1 MDCFDLHTRILV
13 GGDAL
18 KETLAKADRVFII
31 TDPFM
36 LKSVNYLVNQLHE
49 HAEHRIFSD
58 IHPDSDIGIV
68 TEGVGQILDFKPDT
82 VVAFG
87 GGSAID
93 AAKAIVYFSARQ
105 FSMQDTN
112 FIAVP
117 TTSGTGSEVS
127 KFAVIT
133 DKEKSIKYPL
143 IDDSLLPD
151 FAALDAELT
160 RTVPPSV
167 TADTGMDV
175 LTHAIEAFT
184 CTKAND
190 FTDAFAEK
198 AIRLVHRHLLTTY
211 REPDNMEARQA
222 MHNASCMAGA
232 AFSNAGLGLCHS
244 MAHSFGGHIHM
255 AHGRACALLLPFVMS
270 FNAGCE
276 SALTPTAT
284 RYARMADELGLGS
297 SSTRQ
302 SALNLIH
309 LVRRME
315 QQMKMPQS
323 LRQAGVDAKTF
334 EEVLDSMAE
343 AALQDR
349 CMQTTPKPCTKDDI
363 IDLYR
368 QAFNHGSR
376 PRTVNLNLDLKR

>member
-1 MDCFDLHTRILV
+1 MDCFDLHTRILI
-13 GGDAL
+13 GGDSL
-18 KETLAKADRVFII
+18 GQLLAQARRVFLI

-36 LKSVNYLVNQLHE
+36 LKSIDYLLDRLGPD
-49 HAEHRIFSD
+49 AEHDIFSD
-58 IHPDSDIGIV
+58 VRPDPDIDVV
-68 TEGVGQILDFKPDT
+68 TAGVDRILAFRPDM

-87 GGSAID
+87 GGSSID
-93 AAKAIVYFSARQ
+93 AAKAIVYFAARRFQ
-105 FSMQDTN
+105 MQDVR
-112 FIAVP
+112 FVAVP

-133 DKEKSIKYPL
+133 DREKSVKYPL
-143 IDDSLLPD
+143 IDDALLPG

-184 CTKAND
+184 CTEAND

-198 AIRLVHRHLLTTY
+198 AVRLVHRYLLTAY
-211 REPDNMEARQA
+211 REPDNREARQA
-222 MHNASCMAGA
+222 MHHASCMAGA

-244 MAHSFGGHIHM
+244 MAHALGGHVHIP
-255 AHGRACALLLPFVMS
+255 HGRACAILLPFVMS

-276 SALTPTAT
+276 TTLTPTAS
-284 RYARMADELGLGS
+284 RYACMADELGLGS

-323 LRQAGVDAKTF
+323 IRQAGVDAAAF
-334 EEVLDSMAE
+334 EDMLGPMAE
-343 AALQDR
+343 AAMQDR
-349 CMQTTPKPCTKDDI
+349 CIGTTPRPCSREEI
-363 IDLYR
+363 MQLYR
-368 QAFNHGSR
+368 QAYHHGSR
-376 PRTVNLNLDLKR
+376 PRAAWKD